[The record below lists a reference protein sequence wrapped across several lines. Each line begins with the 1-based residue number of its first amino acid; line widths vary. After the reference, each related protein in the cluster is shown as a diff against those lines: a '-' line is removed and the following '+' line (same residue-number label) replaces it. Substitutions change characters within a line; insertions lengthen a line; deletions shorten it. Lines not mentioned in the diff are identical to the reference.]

1 MYYVDGT
8 QERPSTLVRKMYGTS
23 NAKLDL
29 EGISRV
35 LTTVTPPHPRTLTS
49 PDHAAPAQQDRRVG
63 SGVLKL
69 QQAVKQL
76 LHGTHLTTL

>member
-1 MYYVDGT
+1 MQIEGDMYYVDGR

-49 PDHAAPAQQDRRVG
+49 PGHAAQLSPAQPSKIVAWEAG
-63 SGVLKL
+63 S
-69 QQAVKQL
+69 
-76 LHGTHLTTL
+76 